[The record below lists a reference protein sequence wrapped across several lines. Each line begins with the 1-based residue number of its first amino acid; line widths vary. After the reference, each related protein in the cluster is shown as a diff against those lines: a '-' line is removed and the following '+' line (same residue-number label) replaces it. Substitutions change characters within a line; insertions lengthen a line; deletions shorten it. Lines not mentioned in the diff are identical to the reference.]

1 MNMVTVDTYK
11 ELLNLL
17 NRMAEVKLPYYL
29 RHSRPDAIT
38 VEVRIPGEHWE
49 IEFVDY
55 GDEVQIEV
63 EVFRGGGVTG
73 DEKTIEDLF
82 GRWAE

>member
-1 MNMVTVDTYK
+1 MMDIAVDSYK

-17 NRMAEVKLPYYL
+17 NRLSAARIHHTL

-38 VEVRIPGEHWE
+38 IEAYVPGERWE

-55 GDEVQIEV
+55 GDEMQVEV
-63 EVFRGGGVTG
+63 EVYRGSGVTG
-73 DEKTIEDLF
+73 DENSLEDLF
-82 GRWAE
+82 RIHSA